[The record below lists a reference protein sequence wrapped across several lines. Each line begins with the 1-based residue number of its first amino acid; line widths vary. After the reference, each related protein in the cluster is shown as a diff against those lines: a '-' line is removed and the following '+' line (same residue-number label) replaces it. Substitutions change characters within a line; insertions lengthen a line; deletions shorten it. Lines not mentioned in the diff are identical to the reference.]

1 MNDANLDSGFSI
13 RDFGSSLIFTKQVN
27 SLPALML
34 NTEAVQSHAWRAQLA
49 LEFERRAAR
58 TVLSARRHNG
68 PLVIQKPL
76 YPEGDEVCHA
86 IIVHPPGGIAGGDE
100 LELRAELGADSS
112 ALLTTPGA
120 AKWYRSAGDWAR
132 QRIIFNVAD
141 AATLEW
147 LPQETI
153 VFDGARADAR
163 LDVELNGN
171 GAFISW
177 EILCLGRTGSAER
190 FSSGEWRSRTVL
202 KRDGKPLWF
211 ERGCLAGNDHAL
223 VAPAVMAGEPVVATL
238 LAASDK
244 LTPRLLAACREIP
257 PLRGQGAI
265 TLLPGLLV
273 GRYLG
278 GSSEAAKFYFTKLWQ
293 AIRPAVIG
301 RTAVMPRIWRT

>member
-1 MNDANLDSGFSI
+1 MNDATFDSGCPIGNFT
-13 RDFGSSLIFTKQVN
+13 GSLILTRQV
-27 SLPALML
+27 SLLPGLML
-34 NTEAVQSHAWRAQLA
+34 HTEAVQSPAWRARLE

-58 TVLSARRHNG
+58 TVLSARRHDG

-86 IIVHPPGGIAGGDE
+86 IIVHPPGGIVGGDE
-100 LELRAELGADSS
+100 LELRADLGAEAS

-132 QRIIFNVAD
+132 QRVIFNVAG
-141 AATLEW
+141 AASLEW

-153 VFDGARADAR
+153 VFDGARADAG
-163 LDVELNGN
+163 LDVELSGN
-171 GAFISW
+171 GAFIGW

-190 FSSGEWRSRTVL
+190 FSSGEWRSRTTL

-211 ERGCLAGNDHAL
+211 ERACLAGNDRAL
-223 VAPAVMAGEPVVATL
+223 ESPVVMAGEPVVATL

-244 LTPRLLAACREIP
+244 LTPPLLAACREIA

-301 RTAVMPRIWRT
+301 RTAVEPRIWRT

>member
-1 MNDANLDSGFSI
+1 MPSN
-13 RDFGSSLIFTKQVN
+13 
-27 SLPALML
+27 
-34 NTEAVQSHAWRAQLA
+34 EAVQENIWPARLE
-49 LEFERRAAR
+49 LEF
-58 TVLSARRHNG
+58 ARRGERSVLARRRHDG
-68 PLVIQKPL
+68 PLVLQKPH
-76 YPEGDEVCHA
+76 YPEGEGICHA

-100 LELRAELGADSS
+100 LELRADLGADSS

-120 AKWYRSAGDWAR
+120 TKWYRSAGGWAR
-132 QRIIFNVAD
+132 QRIIFNLAG
-141 AATLEW
+141 AASLEW

-171 GAFISW
+171 GMFIGW

-190 FSSGEWRSRTVL
+190 FSRGEWRSRTTI

-211 ERGCLAGNDHAL
+211 ERAWLAGNDRAL
-223 VAPAVMAGEPVVATL
+223 ESPAVMAGEPVFAIL

-244 LTPRLLAACREIP
+244 VTPRLWAACREIA
-257 PLRGQGAI
+257 PLPGQGAV

-278 GSSEAAKFYFTKLWQ
+278 PSSEAAKIYFTKLWQ
-293 AIRPAVIG
+293 VIRPALIG
-301 RTAVMPRIWRT
+301 RAAVEPRVWRT

>member
-1 MNDANLDSGFSI
+1 MNDANLDSGCPIGDFS
-13 RDFGSSLIFTKQVN
+13 GSLIYTKQVS
-27 SLPALML
+27 SLPGLML
-34 NTEAVQSHAWRAQLA
+34 NIEAVQSHAWRAQLA

-58 TVLSARRHNG
+58 TVLSARRHDG

-100 LELRAELGADSS
+100 LELRADLGAEAS

-120 AKWYRSAGDWAR
+120 AKWYRSAGGWAR
-132 QRIIFNVAD
+132 QRMNFHVAG
-141 AATLEW
+141 AASLEW

-163 LDVELNGN
+163 LDVEISGN
-171 GAFISW
+171 GAFIGW

-190 FSSGEWRSRTVL
+190 FSRGEWRSRTTI

-211 ERGCLAGNDHAL
+211 ERACLAGNDRAL
-223 VAPAVMAGEPVVATL
+223 ESPAVMAGEPVVATL

-244 LTPRLLAACREIP
+244 LTPPLLAACREIAAVARP
-257 PLRGQGAI
+257 RCDNAVARTPRRALSRRVERSCESF
-265 TLLPGLLV
+265 TLLNF
-273 GRYLG
+273 GRR
-278 GSSEAAKFYFTKLWQ
+278 S
-293 AIRPAVIG
+293 G
-301 RTAVMPRIWRT
+301 RR

>member
-1 MNDANLDSGFSI
+1 MYAAMPS
-13 RDFGSSLIFTKQVN
+13 TQ
-27 SLPALML
+27 
-34 NTEAVQSHAWRAQLA
+34 AVQENIWPARLE
-49 LEFERRAAR
+49 LEFERRGER
-58 TVLSARRHNG
+58 SVLAGRRHDG
-68 PLVIQKPL
+68 PLVVQKPH
-76 YPEGDEVCHA
+76 YPEGEGICHA

-100 LELRAELGADSS
+100 LELRADLGADSS

-120 AKWYRSAGDWAR
+120 TKWYRSAGAWAR
-132 QRIIFNVAD
+132 QRIIFNVAG
-141 AATLEW
+141 AASLEW

-171 GAFISW
+171 GAFIGW

-190 FSSGEWRSRTVL
+190 FSRGEWRSRTAI

-211 ERGCLAGNDHAL
+211 ERARLAGNDRAL
-223 VAPAVMAGEPVVATL
+223 EAPAVMAGEPVVATM

-244 LTPRLLAACREIP
+244 LTPTLLAACRAIV

-301 RTAVMPRIWRT
+301 RTAVEPRIWRT